1 MSGVFPFSL
10 FQKTYFHF
18 CVSIRELMHTA
29 KRQRDTC
36 DHLKHVLGDA
46 MISCEIEMIDAEVM
60 LCSQASSLP
69 SEIAEES
76 CSLELNEKSPSRS
89 LASKDVSVTL
99 DNSLSPS
106 HTLVQ
111 IVCQDHKGLIYDI
124 MRTLKDYNIQVYKH
138 SVQCLSNIY
147 FKSYH

>member
-1 MSGVFPFSL
+1 MSGFPFSL

-18 CVSIRELMHTA
+18 CVSIRELMHTS

-36 DHLKHVLGDA
+36 DHLKDVLGDV
-46 MISCEIEMIDAEVM
+46 MISCEIELLGAEVM

-69 SEIAEES
+69 SEISEES
-76 CSLELNEKSPSRS
+76 FSLELNENPPGRS
-89 LASKDVSVTL
+89 LAASKDVSVTL

-138 SVQCLSNIY
+138 
-147 FKSYH
+147 

>member
-1 MSGVFPFSL
+1 
-10 FQKTYFHF
+10 
-18 CVSIRELMHTA
+18 MHTT

-46 MISCEIEMIDAEVM
+46 MISCEIEMIGAEVM
-60 LCSQASSLP
+60 LCSPASSLP
-69 SEIAEES
+69 SEIAKEPD
-76 CSLELNEKSPSRS
+76 LNENSPTTSS
-89 LASKDVSVTL
+89 GAKDVSVTL

-124 MRTLKDYNIQVYKH
+124 MRTLKDYNIQVYNIH
-138 SVQCLSNIY
+138 SFQCLSNIC
-147 FKSYH
+147 FRSYQKYGHPILLCLIITTILFSCTA